1 MASHTRGTPLV
12 QQKEHLN
19 LCEDPKKDSVRILKD
34 RLKQINEKLKKDP
47 DNKKLQEIKLNLE
60 QMFKREQERGFC

>member
-1 MASHTRGTPLV
+1 MASHTRGTPLA
-12 QQKEHLN
+12 QQKEHLD

-34 RLKQINEKLKKDP
+34 KLKQINEKLNKDP

-60 QMFKREQERGFC
+60 QTFKREQERGFC

>member
-1 MASHTRGTPLV
+1 MASHTRGTPEA
-12 QQKEHLN
+12 QQKKHLD
-19 LCEDPKKDSVRILKD
+19 LYADPKTDSIRILKD
-34 RLKQINEKLKKDP
+34 KLKRINEKLNKDP